1 MFGTFDRKTSVI
13 LSVIII
19 IEIIVV
25 IIIIIII
32 MVIKGMSF
40 PFISMTVSAFYHC
53 LV

>member
-13 LSVIII
+13 LSVII

-32 MVIKGMSF
+32 MVIKGISF